1 MFTKRKV
8 KDVLNEQHK
17 KNIEKAWFTIKKIKI
32 RVRYTIIKIDE
43 FITNIELNTNIMKL
57 TIIKIVNN
65 ITANLRKIIYKK
77 IITLITKIK
86 WMQLQQLI

>member
-32 RVRYTIIKIDE
+32 RVRYTIIQIDE